1 MIMEL
6 AIMMQFWSFPY
17 SLLSTSKFKDL
28 LNQEMHH
35 VSGGQ
40 AEFPADV
47 VSAFNPVNNPRD
59 GRKGSCDKT
68 GIAHQKLGRCNSKI
82 TKTSTM
88 HGELLIH

>member
-35 VSGGQ
+35 VSRGQ

-59 GRKGSCDKT
+59 GRKGSCDK
-68 GIAHQKLGRCNSKI
+68 NWD
-82 TKTSTM
+82 STPKAWQM
-88 HGELLIH
+88 QLQDNQNQ